1 MLTSNNT
8 VRSEPS
14 FARVF
19 HYSLGTHEV
28 QMTRASLREVRPTW
42 CLRTSPVLA
51 RALSLSLLLQSWLQE
66 PVPHLCFS
74 CFKSRL
80 VISAQKTFNC
90 YSATATKVT
99 SSLALRVSCHE
110 LSSWGK
116 DPCILLVIVPDTW
129 DNTRYLREIQYTEAS
144 RNTFLA
150 FIWRWWWLP
159 LSMSQD
165 PESPRHVPQGSPWIH
180 QSLPEI
186 LRGRWNYVC
195 WDGEAHSWWVA
206 SCHGSGSWMLY
217 KGESWLDTSVGPC
230 LLPDCGHTGP
240 AASAP
245 AVVPWPPW
253 WSLCTLEL
261 WGQNE
266 PFLYQVDFVR
276 TFITQL
282 KAAN

>member
-150 FIWRWWWLP
+150 FI
-159 LSMSQD
+159 
-165 PESPRHVPQGSPWIH
+165 
-180 QSLPEI
+180 
-186 LRGRWNYVC
+186 
-195 WDGEAHSWWVA
+195 
-206 SCHGSGSWMLY
+206 
-217 KGESWLDTSVGPC
+217 
-230 LLPDCGHTGP
+230 
-240 AASAP
+240 
-245 AVVPWPPW
+245 
-253 WSLCTLEL
+253 
-261 WGQNE
+261 
-266 PFLYQVDFVR
+266 
-276 TFITQL
+276 
-282 KAAN
+282 